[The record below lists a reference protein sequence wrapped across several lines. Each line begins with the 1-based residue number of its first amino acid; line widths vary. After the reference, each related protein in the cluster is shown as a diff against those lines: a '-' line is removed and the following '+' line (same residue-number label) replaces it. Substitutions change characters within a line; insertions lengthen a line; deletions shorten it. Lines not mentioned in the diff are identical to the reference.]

1 MSFTLRRARL
11 ILARNEVLM
20 SIRGSQK
27 LSSLG
32 GYAFAE
38 VDKLVEELKGKGV
51 SVLDFGVGDPR
62 APTPTLVRERGKAA
76 IDEHATSGYPSYV
89 GSASFRKAAAD
100 WIGRRFG
107 VALDP
112 AKHVTATIGS
122 KEAVFH
128 LPLAFVDPGD
138 VVVSPNPG
146 YPPYTRGTLFAGGTN
161 YTYPLRAED
170 GFVPDLG
177 KIPESVFARTKMI
190 WVCYPNSPT
199 GAVAPLSFFR
209 EAAKI
214 CRERDILLV
223 SDEAYSEMYFTPEA
237 PPSALQAG
245 LENVLAVFSM
255 SKRSAMTGW
264 RVGFV
269 AGDEQAVSL
278 FKKIKTNID
287 SGTPSFIQ
295 DASVAALSDEAHVKG
310 MRDEYRQKR
319 DILCGA
325 FKKLGLPDCT
335 PASTMYLWQQGPS
348 GMSAVEFAKR
358 LLAPEIAIVATPGT
372 WLSSPQDGVDPG
384 EGRVRLALVP
394 TIEECD
400 EAARRLSRLRL

>member
-1 MSFTLRRARL
+1 MA
-11 ILARNEVLM
+11 V
-20 SIRGSQK
+20 RGSQK
-27 LSSLG
+27 LASLG

-62 APTPTLVRERGKAA
+62 APTPDLVRARGQTA

-89 GSASFRKAAAD
+89 GSAAFRKACAD

-146 YPPYTRGTLFAGGTN
+146 YPPYMRGTLFAGGVN
-161 YTYPLRAED
+161 HTYPLRAAS
-170 GFVPDLG
+170 GFLPDLASVPD
-177 KIPESVFARTKMI
+177 SVWAKTKML

-199 GAVAPLSFFR
+199 GAVASLAHFR
-209 EAAKI
+209 EWAAF
-214 CRERDILLV
+214 CRERNILLV
-223 SDEAYSEMYFTPEA
+223 SDEAYSEMYFTPDA

-245 LENVLAVFSM
+245 LDNVLAVFSM
-255 SKRSAMTGW
+255 SKRSNMTGW

-269 AGDEQAVSL
+269 AGDEQAVAL

-295 DASVAALSDEAHVKG
+295 DAAVAALSDETHVKT
-310 MRDEYRQKR
+310 MRDEYRRKR

-335 PASTMYLWQQGPS
+335 PASTMYVWQEGPK
-348 GMSAVEFAKR
+348 GMSAVDFAKK

-372 WLSSPQDGVDPG
+372 WLSSPQDGSDPG
-384 EGRVRLALVP
+384 DGRVRLALVP
-394 TIEECD
+394 TVEECE

>member
-1 MSFTLRRARL
+1 M
-11 ILARNEVLM
+11 
-20 SIRGSQK
+20 
-27 LSSLG
+27 
-32 GYAFAE
+32 
-38 VDKLVEELKGKGV
+38 

-62 APTPTLVRERGKAA
+62 APTPTLVRERGKSA
-76 IDEHATSGYPSYV
+76 IDEHATTGYPSYV
-89 GSASFRKAAAD
+89 GALSFRKAAAE

-107 VALDP
+107 VTLDP

-146 YPPYTRGTLFAGGTN
+146 YPPYTRGTLFAGGVN
-161 YTYPLRAED
+161 HTYPLRAEA
-170 GFVPDLG
+170 GFLPDLG
-177 KIPESVFARTKMI
+177 AVPESVWAKTKML

-199 GAVAPLSFFR
+199 GAVATLEHFR
-209 EAAKI
+209 EWAAF
-214 CRERDILLV
+214 CRKRGILLV
-223 SDEAYSEMYFTPEA
+223 SDEAYSEMYFTKDA

-245 LENVLAVFSM
+245 LESVLSVFSM

-295 DASVAALSDEAHVKG
+295 DASVAALSDEAHVKE
-310 MRDEYRQKR
+310 MRDEYRMKR
-319 DILCGA
+319 DIVCRA
-325 FKKLGLPDCT
+325 FTKLGLPDCT
-335 PASTMYLWQQGPS
+335 PASTMYVWQQGPR
-348 GMSAVEFAKR
+348 GVSAVEFAKR

-394 TIEECD
+394 SVAECE
-400 EAARRLSRLRL
+400 EAARRLARLRP

>member
-1 MSFTLRRARL
+1 MT
-11 ILARNEVLM
+11 V
-20 SIRGSQK
+20 RGSQK

-38 VDKLVEELKGKGV
+38 VDKLVEELKAKGV

-62 APTPTLVRERGKAA
+62 APTPALVRSRGQSA

-89 GSASFRKAAAD
+89 GSLSFRKAAAE

-107 VALDP
+107 VTLDP

-161 YTYPLRAED
+161 YTYPLRAEE
-170 GFVPDLG
+170 GFVPNLG
-177 KIPESVFARTKMI
+177 KIPESVLARTKMI

-199 GAVAPLSFFR
+199 GAVAPLSFFQ
-209 EAAKI
+209 EAAEI
-214 CRERDILLV
+214 CREKNILLV

-295 DASVAALSDEAHVKG
+295 DASVAALSDESHVKE
-310 MRDEYRQKR
+310 MRDEYRKKR

-335 PASTMYLWQQGPS
+335 PASTMYLWQQGPR

-372 WLSSPQDGVDPG
+372 WLSSPDAGFDPG

-394 TIEECD
+394 TVEECE

>member
-1 MSFTLRRARL
+1 M
-11 ILARNEVLM
+11 
-20 SIRGSQK
+20 IRGSQK

-62 APTPTLVRERGKAA
+62 APTPTLVRERGKSA

-107 VALDP
+107 VTLDP

-146 YPPYTRGTLFAGGTN
+146 YPPYTRGTLFAGGVN

-170 GFVPDLG
+170 GFVPSLG
-177 KIPESVFARTKMI
+177 KIPESVLARTKMI

-199 GAVAPLSFFR
+199 GAVAPLSFFQ
-209 EAAKI
+209 EAAEI
-214 CRERDILLV
+214 CREHNILLV

-269 AGDEQAVSL
+269 AGDEQAVAL

-295 DASVAALSDEAHVKG
+295 DASIAALSDEAHVKE
-310 MRDEYRQKR
+310 MRDEYKKKR

-335 PASTMYLWQQGPS
+335 PASTMYLWQQGPG

-394 TIEECD
+394 TIEECED
-400 EAARRLSRLRL
+400 AARRLARLAL

>member
-1 MSFTLRRARL
+1 MTT
-11 ILARNEVLM
+11 
-20 SIRGSQK
+20 IRGSQK

-62 APTPTLVRERGKAA
+62 APTPTLVRERGKTA

-89 GSASFRKAAAD
+89 GALSFRKAAAD

-107 VALDP
+107 VTLDP

-146 YPPYTRGTLFAGGTN
+146 YPPYTRGTLFAGGVN
-161 YTYPLRAED
+161 HTYPLRAERGYLPD
-170 GFVPDLG
+170 LASVPDAVWA
-177 KIPESVFARTKMI
+177 KTKML

-199 GAVAPLSFFR
+199 GAVASLAHFR
-209 EAAKI
+209 EWADF
-214 CRERDILLV
+214 CRKRGILLV

-237 PPSALQAG
+237 PHSALEAG
-245 LENVLAVFSM
+245 LENVLSVFSM

-295 DASVAALSDEAHVKG
+295 DASVAALSDETHVKQ
-310 MRDEYRQKR
+310 MRDEYKRKR
-319 DILCGA
+319 DIVCGA
-325 FKKLGLPDCT
+325 FKKLGLPDCS
-335 PASTMYLWQQGPS
+335 PASTMYVWQAGPK
-348 GMSAVEFAKR
+348 GMSSVEFAKR
-358 LLAPEIAIVATPGT
+358 LLDPSIAIVATPGT

-400 EAARRLSRLRL
+400 EAARRLARLAL

>member
-1 MSFTLRRARL
+1 MP
-11 ILARNEVLM
+11 
-20 SIRGSQK
+20 IRGSQR
-27 LSSLG
+27 LQSLG

-62 APTPTLVRERGKAA
+62 APTPTLVRERGKSA

-89 GSASFRKAAAD
+89 GSAAFRTACAE

-107 VALDP
+107 VTLDP

-128 LPLAFVDPGD
+128 LPLAFVDAGD

-146 YPPYTRGTLFAGGTN
+146 YPPYTRGTLFAGGVN
-161 YTYPLRAED
+161 HTYPLRAER
-170 GFVPDLG
+170 GFLPDLRSVPD
-177 KIPESVFARTKMI
+177 SVWAKTKML

-199 GAVAPLSFFR
+199 GAVAPLSFF
-209 EAAKI
+209 EDAAAF
-214 CRERDILLV
+214 CRERNILLV
-223 SDEAYSEMYFTPEA
+223 SDEAYSEMWFTEEA

-245 LENVLAVFSM
+245 LENVLSVFSM
-255 SKRSAMTGW
+255 SKRSNMTGW

-269 AGDEQAVSL
+269 AGDENAVTL

-295 DASVAALSDEAHVKG
+295 DAAIAALSDEAHVKQ
-310 MRDEYRQKR
+310 MCAEYRKKR
-319 DILCGA
+319 DIVCGA
-325 FKKLGLPDCT
+325 FRKLGLPDCT
-335 PASTMYLWQQGPS
+335 PASTMYVWQQGPR
-348 GMSAVEFAKR
+348 GMSSVEFAKR
-358 LLAPEIAIVATPGT
+358 LLDPSIAIVATPGT

-394 TIEECD
+394 TVEECE
-400 EAARRLSRLRL
+400 EAARRLARLRL

>member
-1 MSFTLRRARL
+1 MT
-11 ILARNEVLM
+11 
-20 SIRGSQK
+20 IRGSQK

-38 VDKLVEELKGKGV
+38 VDKLVEELKAKGV
-51 SVLDFGVGDPR
+51 PVLDFGVGDPR
-62 APTPTLVRERGKAA
+62 APTPVLVRERGKAA

-89 GSASFRKAAAD
+89 GSAAFRKACAD
-100 WIGRRFG
+100 WIHRRFG
-107 VALDP
+107 VELDP

-146 YPPYTRGTLFAGGTN
+146 YPPYTRGTLFAGGVN
-161 YTYPLRAED
+161 HTYPLRAEN
-170 GFVPDLG
+170 GFLPDLRAV
-177 KIPESVFARTKMI
+177 PESVWAKTKML

-199 GAVAPLSFFR
+199 GAVAPLSFFKD
-209 EAAKI
+209 AAAF
-214 CRERDILLV
+214 CRERGILLV
-223 SDEAYSEMYFTPEA
+223 SDEAYSEMWFTPEA
-237 PPSALQAG
+237 PPSALEAG

-255 SKRSAMTGW
+255 SKRSNMTGW

-269 AGDEQAVSL
+269 AGDGEAVAL

-295 DASVAALSDEAHVKG
+295 DAAIAALSDESHVKT
-310 MRDEYRQKR
+310 MCAEYRRKR
-319 DILCGA
+319 DVVCGA
-325 FKKLGLPDCT
+325 FKKIGLPDCT
-335 PASTMYLWQQGPS
+335 PASTMYVWQEGPR
-348 GMSAVEFAKR
+348 GMSSVEFAKR
-358 LLAPEIAIVATPGT
+358 LLVPEIAIVATPGT
-372 WLSSPQDGVDPG
+372 WLSAPQDGVDPG

-394 TIEECD
+394 TVEECD
-400 EAARRLSRLRL
+400 EAARRIAKLRL

>member
-1 MSFTLRRARL
+1 VKPS
-11 ILARNEVLM
+11 EVNV

-62 APTPTLVRERGKAA
+62 APTPPLVRERGKAA

-89 GSASFRKAAAD
+89 GSAAFRKACAE

-107 VALDP
+107 VTLDP

-128 LPLAFVDPGD
+128 LPLAFLDPGD

-146 YPPYTRGTLFAGGTN
+146 YPPYTRGTLFAGGVN
-161 YTYPLRAED
+161 HTYALRAET
-170 GFVPDLG
+170 GFLPDLRSV
-177 KIPESVFARTKMI
+177 PESVWAKTKML

-209 EAAKI
+209 DAAAF
-214 CRERDILLV
+214 CRERGILLV
-223 SDEAYSEMYFTPEA
+223 SDEAYSEMYFTPDA

-255 SKRSAMTGW
+255 SKRSNMTGW

-269 AGDEQAVSL
+269 AGDEQAVAL

-295 DASVAALSDEAHVKG
+295 DAAIAALSDETHVKA
-310 MRDEYRQKR
+310 MCAEYRKKR
-319 DILCGA
+319 DVVCGA

-335 PASTMYLWQQGPS
+335 PASTMYVWQQGPR
-348 GMSAVEFAKR
+348 GMTSVEFAKR
-358 LLAPEIAIVATPGT
+358 LLVPEIAIVATPGT
-372 WLSSPQDGVDPG
+372 WLSAPQDGVDPG

-394 TIEECD
+394 TVEECD

>member
-1 MSFTLRRARL
+1 MT
-11 ILARNEVLM
+11 V
-20 SIRGSQK
+20 RGSQK

-62 APTPTLVRERGKAA
+62 APTPTLVRERGKSA

-89 GSASFRKAAAD
+89 GSASFREAAAD

-107 VALDP
+107 VTLDP

-138 VVVSPNPG
+138 VVISPNPG
-146 YPPYTRGTLFAGGTN
+146 YPPYTRGTLFAGGVN
-161 YTYPLRAED
+161 FTYPLTQAN
-170 GFVPDLG
+170 GWLPDLG
-177 KIPESVFARTKMI
+177 ATPESVLAKTKML

-199 GAVAPLSFFR
+199 GAVAPLSFFK
-209 EAAKI
+209 EAAEF
-214 CRERDILLV
+214 CRKRGIVLV

-237 PPSALQAG
+237 PHSALEAG
-245 LENVLAVFSM
+245 LENVLSVFSM

-269 AGDEQAVSL
+269 AGDEQAVAL

-295 DASVAALSDEAHVKG
+295 DASVAALSDEAHVKV
-310 MRDEYRQKR
+310 MRDEYKRKR
-319 DILCGA
+319 DIVCGA
-325 FKKLGLPDCT
+325 FTKLGLPDCT
-335 PASTMYLWQQGPS
+335 PASTMYVWQQGPR
-348 GMSAVEFAKR
+348 GMSSVEFAKR

-400 EAARRLSRLRL
+400 EAARRIARLRL